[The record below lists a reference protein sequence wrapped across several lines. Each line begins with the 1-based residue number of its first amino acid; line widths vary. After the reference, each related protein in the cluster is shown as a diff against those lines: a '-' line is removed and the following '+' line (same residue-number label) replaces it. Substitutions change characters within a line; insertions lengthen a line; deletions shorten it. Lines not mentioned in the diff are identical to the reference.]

1 MEEKKLQENIAKT
14 KISFSLNMEKI
25 KIFLEPVF
33 HFFKDKNNSGK
44 LLLSFSVISI
54 VWALYL
60 IFSVYTTI
68 QTLNTKTPELIN
80 LTIYDTTSMT
90 TNRLTK
96 EVLNFSTTIND
107 LIKKDDEVKQSI
119 QKYTKYM
126 QDLQLPY
133 ENFLKYLY
141 LPSLNVWKD
150 SYTNKIDVT
159 MIGTNFLKKNPY
171 NDVVLLQ
178 KWSDFF
184 KNVGDNNEFN
194 EISDISIGDILETSD
209 GYFSLPITVAFTANS
224 KRSFLML
231 VDKLSVTSNKNTLSL
246 MNEFFYYLWQEVKK
260 QKKSEIST
268 LVDIYSD
275 TLGSWLVEDR
285 YIWYALYNRIFG
297 TGENTLIDENVIE
310 QSIKSLMFCDNIDM
324 NQCYYQFRDKYRDV
338 STFSYALSKNVSQDV
353 VENFRNFFKNLPPI
367 TTIQDFT
374 FDKVAS
380 SDLNNFNSLKYKWK
394 VTINIYGRWIS
405 QEDIDQIASVLGNQC
420 FGEDKMI
427 SVDQA
432 LVLVNDA
439 IVKQSDAAGADRSKT
454 EDLWQLKTILDGI
467 VIEYPNIS
475 NYKKIVRLFEMWRM
489 LDDSSLCQ

>member
-1 MEEKKLQENIAKT
+1 
-14 KISFSLNMEKI
+14 
-25 KIFLEPVF
+25 
-33 HFFKDKNNSGK
+33 
-44 LLLSFSVISI
+44 
-54 VWALYL
+54 LYL

-80 LTIYDTTSMT
+80 LTTYDTTSMT

-275 TLGSWLVEDR
+275 TLGS
-285 YIWYALYNRIFG
+285 
-297 TGENTLIDENVIE
+297 
-310 QSIKSLMFCDNIDM
+310 
-324 NQCYYQFRDKYRDV
+324 
-338 STFSYALSKNVSQDV
+338 
-353 VENFRNFFKNLPPI
+353 
-367 TTIQDFT
+367 
-374 FDKVAS
+374 
-380 SDLNNFNSLKYKWK
+380 
-394 VTINIYGRWIS
+394 
-405 QEDIDQIASVLGNQC
+405 
-420 FGEDKMI
+420 
-427 SVDQA
+427 
-432 LVLVNDA
+432 
-439 IVKQSDAAGADRSKT
+439 
-454 EDLWQLKTILDGI
+454 
-467 VIEYPNIS
+467 
-475 NYKKIVRLFEMWRM
+475 
-489 LDDSSLCQ
+489 